1 MLTPFNQ
8 YQNTQV
14 STSSPE
20 KLLLMLYDGAIN
32 FTRIALDK
40 MEKKDIAGKGKFI
53 GKAQAIVSE
62 LMSTLNHEVGRDIS
76 RRLEQLY
83 IYLIDEYL
91 AANIN
96 NSPRSLENALKIL
109 TILRDTWVEAIE
121 IWHRERVDQIAPLS
135 QAGQQQPRAM
145 GQMG

>member
-14 STSSPE
+14 NTSSPE
-20 KLLLMLYDGAIN
+20 RLLVMLYDGAIN
-32 FTRIALDK
+32 FTKIALDR
-40 MEKKDIAGKGKFI
+40 MEKKDVAGKGKFI

-62 LMSTLNHEVGRDIS
+62 LMNTLNHEVGGEVS

-83 IYLIDEYL
+83 IYIIDEYI

-96 NSPRSLENALKIL
+96 NSPRALENALRIL
-109 TILRDTWVEAIE
+109 TVLRDTWVEAIE
-121 IWHRERVDQIAPLS
+121 IWRKEREALVPPMQQGL
-135 QAGQQQPRAM
+135 QARAM
-145 GQMG
+145 GQAG